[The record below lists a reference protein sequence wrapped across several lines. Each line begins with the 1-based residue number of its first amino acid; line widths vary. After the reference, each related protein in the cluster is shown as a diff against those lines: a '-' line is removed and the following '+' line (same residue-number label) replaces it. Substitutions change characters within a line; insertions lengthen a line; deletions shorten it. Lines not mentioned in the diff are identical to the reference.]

1 MAVPGQVILSESIPI
16 AGAAG
21 DELEVAVR
29 EHARFVY
36 KVAYAVLRNHH
47 DAEDAAQEA
56 FLRFWRHRKDWPRI
70 RDRRA
75 WLARTVW
82 RVALDRRKFAPE
94 VALDEAAEAVRQLR
108 AQGSSAEEI
117 AAQAQMLGLLE
128 RLIATLPRELRDTLV
143 LSTVEEM
150 TSAEISE
157 VLGIPEGSV
166 RTRLLR
172 ARALLREKLA
182 AVLERPGAC
191 PSADGS
197 RPRPGG

>member
-36 KVAYAVLRNHH
+36 KVAYAALRNHH

-56 FLRFWRHRKDWPRI
+56 FFRFWRHRKDWPSI

-82 RVALDRRKFAPE
+82 RVALDRRKSARE

-128 RLIATLPRELRDTLV
+128 RLIATLPRELRDTLA

-172 ARALLREKLA
+172 ARELLREKLA
-182 AVLERPGAC
+182 AVLERQE
-191 PSADGS
+191 
-197 RPRPGG
+197 PRKYARQGN

>member
-56 FLRFWRHRKDWPRI
+56 FFRFWRHRKDWSSI

-82 RVALDRRKFAPE
+82 RVALDRRKSAPE

-108 AQGSSAEEI
+108 AQGSIAEEI

-166 RTRLLR
+166 RSRLLR
-172 ARALLREKLA
+172 ARELLREKLA
-182 AVLERPGAC
+182 AVLERH
-191 PSADGS
+191 
-197 RPRPGG
+197 